1 MNIKHFLPFVT
12 AVLAFCADCRADVVI
27 TLDSTRFDNAQ
38 WTSISSGGGSY
49 LDVRGTLT
57 GVSVDVMLVD
67 GSPNTLASDIGIMVM
82 GHNLDRLAQVGGGF
96 NFYSPRHYTWA
107 NGNSDIVGT
116 RCVDTV
122 HLDTPFTFAGY
133 SYYPSDPI
141 IAMGVFSANW
151 PNGAWA
157 TWTGTMTLI
166 GLERDSVVPS
176 PASSVFWLAAG
187 ALSRRV
193 RKRGN
198 T

>member
-1 MNIKHFLPFVT
+1 MNIKHFLPLVT
-12 AVLAFCADCRADVVI
+12 AVLAVCADCRADIVI
-27 TLDSTRFDNAQ
+27 TLDSTRFDNAN
-38 WTSISSGGGSY
+38 WTSISYGGGS
-49 LDVRGTLT
+49 LGVRGTLT
-57 GVSVDVMLVD
+57 GVSVDVTLVD
-67 GSPNTLASDIGIMVM
+67 GSPNTLASDIGIMVYQ
-82 GHNLDRLAQVGGGF
+82 DRVPWRLAQVGGGF
-96 NFYSPRHYTWA
+96 DFYSLRHYTWA
-107 NGNSDIVGT
+107 TGHSDIVGT

-122 HLDTPFTFAGY
+122 HLDPPLTFVGDTY
-133 SYYPSDPI
+133 FPD

-166 GLERDSVVPS
+166 GLERVSDVPS

-187 ALSRRV
+187 ALSRRG